1 MRAYAILSWAVNA
14 AAAANI
20 VATLASSLG
29 PRLGQPTADAVPGP
43 APYGR
48 AQSPTANISLV
59 LVRPAPASSS
69 SSSSSS
75 STEAMAAATQDT
87 FPSTPG
93 HNHGTSE
100 TGSEDGGIDP
110 GALVGVGTSAA
121 LAGGAMLS
129 ALVFLSVR
137 WRRNKKS
144 SGDEEKPGTR
154 RWLHISGLE
163 KPRPLLPA
171 HALGPDFATTMRD
184 SFSTAGTGTGG
195 GESTSSAAASASN
208 KEDLMANPATRGH
221 WRPMPPSSSPC
232 RAPRRSRATPPGFIT
247 GGIGVAMSSRQ
258 MVERGDS
265 MGMGVVARPGAA
277 RCAQSWYHEPWS
289 PALPPSLAPSSD
301 RSSYGEF
308 G

>member
-1 MRAYAILSWAVNA
+1 MRAYAVLSWAVNA

-20 VATLASSLG
+20 VATLASSLE
-29 PRLGQPTADAVPGP
+29 PPLGQPTADAVPGP
-43 APYGR
+43 APYGQ

-59 LVRPAPASSS
+59 LVRPAPA
-69 SSSSSS
+69 S

-100 TGSEDGGIDP
+100 TGSEDGRIDP

-121 LAGGAMLS
+121 LAGGVMLS

-137 WRRNKKS
+137 WRRRKKS
-144 SGDEEKPGTR
+144 SGDEENPSTR
-154 RWLHISGLE
+154 RWLRISDLE
-163 KPRPLLPA
+163 KPRPLLQT
-171 HALGPDFATTMRD
+171 HAPGPDFATTVRD
-184 SFSTAGTGTGG
+184 SFSTAGTGTEG
-195 GESTSSAAASASN
+195 GERTSSAAASASN
-208 KEDLMANPATRGH
+208 KEDLMADPATRGH
-221 WRPMPPSSSPC
+221 WRPMRPSSSLC
-232 RAPRRSRATPPGFIT
+232 RAPRRSRATPPGFVT

-265 MGMGVVARPGAA
+265 MSMGVVARPGAA
-277 RCAQSWYHEPWS
+277 WCAQSWYHEPWS